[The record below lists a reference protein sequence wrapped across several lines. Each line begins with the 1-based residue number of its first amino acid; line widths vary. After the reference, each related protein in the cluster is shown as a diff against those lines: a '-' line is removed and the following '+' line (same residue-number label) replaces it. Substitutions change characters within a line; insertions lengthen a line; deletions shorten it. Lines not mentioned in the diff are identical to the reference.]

1 MLSLNL
7 LRDCW
12 IPVLRYGEVIT
23 IRPIQIAEPG
33 ITDLAWPR
41 PDFNLACLELLIGLV
56 SMTCPPE
63 DDVDW
68 KRMLDHP
75 DANQLRERM
84 EVFAEH
90 FQLGDE
96 GPRFLQDLEAF
107 EHEAKPSDVKP
118 VDMLFIDSA
127 GGSTAGKNAD
137 LMVKRNRFPCLDPA
151 EAAMAL
157 YTLQSFAPSGGAGN
171 RTSMRGGGPMTTL
184 VQPLDVQTEQTPLWR
199 LVFANVLPRPPL
211 PSGDAH
217 KALPWL
223 RSTHTSEKGQV
234 LARDGIHPLEVY
246 FGMPRRLRLVFEGE
260 CVKGVV
266 QRPYGT
272 NYSGWEHPLTPY
284 YRRKEGD
291 LEWLPVHPGAG
302 RLSYRNWLG
311 TTLVA
316 GQDGTGTRRI
326 AETVRAYNN
335 RNRVP
340 DFELLVGGWAMDNM
354 KPVDFTLDTY
364 PGFPGLDEDG
374 EARIRCLVDAAN
386 AASGAIR
393 KALKAACL
401 LDGASLDAVV
411 ESYFAETEEEF
422 VSCVRKVTS
431 GSDIKVEEEWY
442 RVLSR
447 VAVRMFDD
455 QVLAGLADH
464 DIAGI
469 EKRVMAKRNL
479 HGELARRLRN
489 RLNLPAPGKKERLT

>member
-1 MLSLNL
+1 MFS
-7 LRDCW
+7 
-12 IPVLRYGEVIT
+12 
-23 IRPIQIAEPG
+23 
-33 ITDLAWPR
+33 
-41 PDFNLACLELLIGLV
+41 
-56 SMTCPPE
+56 
-63 DDVDW
+63 
-68 KRMLDHP
+68 
-75 DANQLRERM
+75 
-84 EVFAEH
+84 EH
-90 FQLGDE
+90 FHLGGN

-107 EHEAKPSDVKP
+107 EQEAKPSDIKP

-137 LMVKRNRFPCLDPA
+137 LMVKRNRFSCLDPA

-157 YTLQSFAPSGGAGN
+157 YTLQAFAPSGGAGN

-184 VQPLDVQTEQTPLWR
+184 VQPPNLQPEQTPLWR

-211 PSGDAH
+211 PARDAH
-217 KALPWL
+217 MALPWL
-223 RSTHTSEKGQV
+223 RPTHTSEKGQV
-234 LARDGIHPLEVY
+234 LARDGTHQLEVF

-260 CVKGVV
+260 LVKGVV

-311 TTLVA
+311 TTLIA

-326 AETVRAYNN
+326 AETVRAYSN
-335 RNRVP
+335 RPRVP
-340 DFELLVGGWAMDNM
+340 EFELLVGGWAMDNM

-364 PGFPGLDEDG
+364 PSFPGLDEDG
-374 EARIRCLVDAAN
+374 EARIRCLVEAAN

-393 KALKAACL
+393 RALKAACL
-401 LDGASLDAVV
+401 LEGTSLDAVV

-422 VSCVRKVTS
+422 ITSVSEVIGGS
-431 GSDIKVEEEWY
+431 GSEVEENWY
-442 RVLSR
+442 KILSR
-447 VAVRMFDD
+447 VAVHMFND
-455 QVLAGLADH
+455 QVQAGIADH

-479 HGELARRLRN
+479 HGELARRVRN
-489 RLNLPAPGKKERLT
+489 RLNLPSPGKKERRT